1 MATYSPIE
9 LAWMVADY
17 SKKEKKIRDGVV
29 FDGYGVTIKWRFD
42 YEIEWSRLETP
53 LDLLSWC
60 QHLSRKNWADKMHIG
75 IFVEEVCKYKGWRLT
90 V

>member
-1 MATYSPIE
+1 MATYSQIE
-9 LAWMVADY
+9 LVWMPADY
-17 SKKEKKIRDGVV
+17 SKKEKEIRDGVV
-29 FDGYGVTIKWRFD
+29 FDD

-60 QHLSRKNWADKMHIG
+60 QHLSRKNWADKMHIS